1 MFIYNNE
8 IHLEK
13 HISYELNKGNYILH
27 INNDSVI
34 AHKVYDISTHKFITY
49 NDNYFV
55 TKHYE
60 GNNHIDWTIFSRKD
74 TSTITFMNGIAI
86 DFKRSVIAV
95 MGTELNNSTII
106 IKNIYTQNTLSTI
119 QLIEFENKNPFLLY
133 YIDTAFISDEFLS
146 IIWNDNVD
154 LGGLDEID
162 NISKGDTSIFAF

>member
-1 MFIYNNE
+1 MFKNAKSTYIYKRIAKIIYSFLLILFFFSCNNKVENDIYNEMFIYNNE

-119 QLIEFENKNPFLLY
+119 QLKCRSRRLR
-133 YIDTAFISDEFLS
+133 
-146 IIWNDNVD
+146 
-154 LGGLDEID
+154 
-162 NISKGDTSIFAF
+162 